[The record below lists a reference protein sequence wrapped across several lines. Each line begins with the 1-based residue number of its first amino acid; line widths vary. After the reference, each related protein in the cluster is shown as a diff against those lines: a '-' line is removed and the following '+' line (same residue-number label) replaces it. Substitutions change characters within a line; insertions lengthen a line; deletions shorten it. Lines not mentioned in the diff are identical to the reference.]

1 MEISLESIA
10 VALADE
16 GVPLR
21 AIARVTRIP
30 SADLRERLRD
40 ARDNGDLIAL
50 PSAEDWPIGY
60 PRDKRAMQLA
70 RLTTHRRPELEVAVQ
85 HAFDLAP
92 VQASLLIG
100 LLQHDHI
107 NKNAVREMNA
117 STVDV
122 HIHRMRQRLKPF
134 KIMIETVWG
143 VGYRIPAADRRR
155 ALALVLQAAD

>member
-40 ARDNGDLIAL
+40 ARDIGDLVEI
-50 PSAEDWPIGY
+50 PREDWPSDLS
-60 PRDKRAMQLA
+60 RDQRAIALSRLA
-70 RLTTHRRPELEVAVQ
+70 TRKRPELEVIVQ

-92 VQASLLIG
+92 VQATLFVDLLKRERI
-100 LLQHDHI
+100 D
-107 NKNAVREMNA
+107 KNAVHGMTS

-122 HIHRMRQRLKPF
+122 HIHHMRARLKPYG
-134 KIMIETVWG
+134 ITIETLWG
-143 VGYRIPAADRRR
+143 CGYKLEGTSRRK
-155 ALALVLQAAD
+155 AMDLVLAAS